1 MFINRILL
9 SIMRDIVI
17 IAGVSRFGLFLSMVR
32 SPFDILGQ
40 NEMHVSEDL
49 NAVLGSIGLL
59 NPATGRPI

>member
-1 MFINRILL
+1 
-9 SIMRDIVI
+9 MRDIVI

-49 NAVLGSIGLL
+49 NAVLESIGLL